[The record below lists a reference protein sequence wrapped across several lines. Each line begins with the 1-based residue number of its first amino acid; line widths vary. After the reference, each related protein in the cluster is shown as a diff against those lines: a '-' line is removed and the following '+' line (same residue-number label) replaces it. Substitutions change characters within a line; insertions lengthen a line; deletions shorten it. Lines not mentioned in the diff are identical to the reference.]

1 MLHSQK
7 NGGKMKNEH
16 KFNLFGF
23 LIWGKQKNK
32 RIESRVL
39 EERIQRNVKE
49 GHRRIEV
56 RAFGQHGIG
65 GRLWVAGDEPLQ
77 IRITGSPGQRVGAM
91 GFPNTSIEVMGPV
104 SDDVAWLNAGATI
117 VVHGNAG
124 NGACNAMA
132 QGKVYISGNIG
143 SRGMTM
149 TKFNPRFDNPELWV
163 LGSCGDYFAE
173 FMAGGT
179 AVVCGV
185 APQNPDNI
193 LGYRPCVGMV
203 GGKIFFRGPQQGYSQ
218 VDAQMIAISDDDW
231 EWLLKGL
238 NLYLTKIR
246 REDLLAQ
253 LTIRE
258 EWQLI
263 QARSPFERHSRA
275 RRSMQDFHSQVWI
288 QELGKGG
295 LVGDLMDLDT
305 TPIPLLTTGAL
316 RRWVPVWENHKYAPP
331 CQASCP
337 TGIPVHDRWRLIR
350 NGQIDEA
357 IDMALAYTPF
367 PSTVCGYLCPNL
379 CMQGCT
385 RNDHGMQ
392 PVNIKTIGKKSIDA
406 HLPDLP
412 KLTGKRVAVI
422 GGGVAGISISWQ
434 LRQNGHEAII
444 FDRNNQLGGKL
455 QSVIPNTRI
464 PSDILEKELERIRK
478 VLPHVHLQ
486 QNLSKEETEK
496 LTQDYDMVV
505 VASGAQTPR
514 IPPIQGKEHLIP
526 ALDFLRQAK
535 QDKIKVGQNVV
546 VIGAGN
552 VGCDVATEA
561 FRLGAENVLLI
572 DIQEPASFGEER
584 KAAEQAGARFKWP
597 CYTEKVTSEGVYL
610 TTGELLAADCVVI
623 SIGDIPDL
631 TFLPE
636 SIQTERGFIVVDD
649 NYQTTDSNVFAIGD
663 VVRPGLLTDAIGAGR
678 IAARAIMDIFS
689 GKRPKYKRLE
699 SFDRSRVKMAYYD
712 PRVIDFNNP
721 NECADACA
729 SCGTCKDC
737 QICVDLCPQH
747 AISRQ
752 DADNADG
759 FEMIVDPDRCIG
771 CGFCVNGCPCG
782 IWTLVE
788 AEMRN

>member
-1 MLHSQK
+1 
-7 NGGKMKNEH
+7 MKNEH
-16 KFNLFGF
+16 KFKLFGF

-49 GHRRIEV
+49 GHRRIEI

-65 GRLWVAGDEPLQ
+65 GRLWVAGDEPLLL
-77 IRITGSPGQRVGAM
+77 RITGSAGQRIGAM
-91 GFPNTSIEVMGPV
+91 GFPNTTIEVMGPV
-104 SDDVAWLNAGATI
+104 SDDVAWLNAGATVI
-117 VVHGNAG
+117 VHGNAG

-132 QGKVYISGNIG
+132 QGKVYIEGNIG

-149 TKFNPRFDNPELWV
+149 TKFNPRFDNPEMWV

-179 AVVCGV
+179 AVVCGIS
-185 APQNPDNI
+185 PQNPDNI

-203 GGKIFFRGPQQGYSQ
+203 GGKIFFRGPHQGYSQ
-218 VDAQMIAISDDDW
+218 IDARMTDISDEDW
-231 EWLLKGL
+231 NWLVDGLK
-238 NLYLTKIR
+238 NYLSKIKR
-246 REDLLAQ
+246 DELLSQ

-263 QARSPFERHSRA
+263 QARSPFERHTRA
-275 RRSMQDFHSQVWI
+275 RKSMTDFHTQVWD
-288 QELGKGG
+288 QSLGKGG
-295 LVGDLMDLDT
+295 IVGDLMSLDT
-305 TPIPLLTTGAL
+305 TPIPLIPTGAL
-316 RRWVPVWENHKYAPP
+316 RRWAPVWDNQKFAPP
-331 CQASCP
+331 CQVSCP

-385 RNDHGMQ
+385 RNDHGIQ

-406 HLPDLP
+406 NLPDLP
-412 KLTGKRVAVI
+412 ELSGKRVAVI
-422 GGGVAGISISWQ
+422 GGGVAGISIAWQ
-434 LRQNGHEAII
+434 LRQNGHGAVI

-486 QNLSKEETEK
+486 QDLSKTETEQ

-505 VASGAQTPR
+505 VASGAQSPR
-514 IPPIQGKEHLIP
+514 IPPISGKEHLIP

-535 QDKIKVGQNVV
+535 LDAINVGQKVV
-546 VIGAGN
+546 IIGAGN

-584 KAAEQAGARFKWP
+584 DAAEKAGALFKWP
-597 CYTEKVTSEGVYL
+597 CFTEKVTSEGVYL
-610 TTGELLAADCVVI
+610 TSGEFLPADRVVI

-631 TFLPE
+631 DFLPE
-636 SIQTERGFIVVDD
+636 SIQTEKGFIVVDE
-649 NYQTTDSNVFAIGD
+649 NYQTTDPNVFAIGD

-678 IAARAIMDIFS
+678 TAAKAIMDIFS
-689 GKRPKYKRLE
+689 GKRPKYNRLE
-699 SFDRSRVKMAYYD
+699 SVDRSRIKMAYYD
-712 PRVIDFNNP
+712 PRAIDFNNP
-721 NECADACA
+721 NECAEACA

-737 QICVDLCPQH
+737 QICVELCPQH

-752 DADNADG
+752 EAQNENG
-759 FEMIVDPDRCIG
+759 FEMVVNPDRCIG

-788 AEMRN
+788 VETKQ